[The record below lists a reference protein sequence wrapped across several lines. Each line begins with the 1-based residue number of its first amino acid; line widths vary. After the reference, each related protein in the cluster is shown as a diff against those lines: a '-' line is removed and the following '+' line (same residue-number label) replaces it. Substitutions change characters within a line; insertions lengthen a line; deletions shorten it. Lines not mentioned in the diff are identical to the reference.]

1 MTSNQRRA
9 MKLADDIRQFGLT
22 SGEVSDS
29 DWTLLL
35 LAAGQNNCRA
45 LPQNVAQR
53 VLDQASRSAG
63 YFAPACEEESLCPSM
78 TATAYE
84 DDTFASEHYA

>member
-9 MKLADDIRQFGLT
+9 MKLADDIRRFGLAA
-22 SGEVSDS
+22 GDVNDA

-45 LPQNVAQR
+45 LPQNVALR
-53 VLDQASRSAG
+53 VLDQASRSVG
-63 YFAPACEEESLCPSM
+63 YFAPLTEEEELCGSITNVTWPDQP
-78 TATAYE
+78 A
-84 DDTFASEHYA
+84 FASAI